1 MALVDYDPFRDRVAG
16 VNSMIE
22 KAEVVILHDSQ
33 ESRYNDVPS
42 DFSW

>member
-1 MALVDYDPFRDRVAG
+1 MALVDYNPSRDRVTG

-22 KAEVVILHDSQ
+22 KSEVVILHDSQ
-33 ESRYNDVPS
+33 EPKYNIP